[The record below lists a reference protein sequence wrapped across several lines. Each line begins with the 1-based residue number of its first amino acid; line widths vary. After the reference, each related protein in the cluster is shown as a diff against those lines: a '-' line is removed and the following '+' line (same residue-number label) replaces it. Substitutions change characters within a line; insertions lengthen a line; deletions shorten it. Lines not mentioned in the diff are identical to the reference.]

1 MSRCWKQRMN
11 ERPAFKELAE
21 IFETM
26 MKKSV
31 VCRILLRFENCDAE
45 NSLMDLSE
53 MIWQITCSLLFTPQE
68 YLDLSMT
75 VERNPIV
82 DDEAYDS
89 QQGRRRK

>member
-31 VCRILLRFENCDAE
+31 VSTCRMLLPFEDYDVE
-45 NSLMDLSE
+45 NVMINLDLSE
-53 MIWQITCSLLFTPQE
+53 IKWHRSILHALCYLHPRSIWT
-68 YLDLSMT
+68 
-75 VERNPIV
+75 
-82 DDEAYDS
+82 
-89 QQGRRRK
+89 